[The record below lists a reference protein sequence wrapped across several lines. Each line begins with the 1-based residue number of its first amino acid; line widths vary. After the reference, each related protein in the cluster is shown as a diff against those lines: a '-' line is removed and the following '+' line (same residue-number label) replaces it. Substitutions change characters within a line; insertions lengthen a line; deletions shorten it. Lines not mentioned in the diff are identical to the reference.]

1 MASAGANSLDQRNR
15 KLGAILVG
23 VILAL
28 VAVAIIGVIT
38 LN

>member
-1 MASAGANSLDQRNR
+1 MASVGTDSIGERNR
-15 KLGAILVG
+15 KLGAILLG

-28 VAVAIIGVIT
+28 VAIAIIGAIT

>member
-1 MASAGANSLDQRNR
+1 MASAGADSIGERNS
-15 KLGAILVG
+15 KLGAILLG

-28 VAVAIIGVIT
+28 VAIAIIGVIT